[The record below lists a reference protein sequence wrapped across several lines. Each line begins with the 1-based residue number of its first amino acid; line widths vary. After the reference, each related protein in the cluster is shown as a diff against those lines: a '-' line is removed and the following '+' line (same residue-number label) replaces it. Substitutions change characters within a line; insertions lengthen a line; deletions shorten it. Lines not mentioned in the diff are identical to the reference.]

1 MKNLKKLLPPLLLCL
16 VFLNC
21 QRDDICPEVTE
32 VTPLLIIEFYDDED
46 EETLTAV
53 QGLLLQAIGEEDTLF
68 GPVTTNRINIP
79 LRTNENTTSYR
90 FVRNSG
96 TENENVDTLSFS
108 YNPSPEYLNRACGF
122 IVSYLDMEVEIIDDE
137 DNWILTES
145 VEQND
150 IINETEEAHIF
161 LTH

>member
-1 MKNLKKLLPPLLLCL
+1 MKKLKNFLLPLLLCL

-21 QRDDICPEVTE
+21 QKDDICPEGTE

-68 GPVTTNRINIP
+68 GPVTTNRISIP
-79 LRTNENTTSYR
+79 LRTNENATSYR
-90 FVRNSG
+90 FIRNSG
-96 TENENVDTLSFS
+96 TDTENVDTISFS

-122 IVSYLDMEVEIIDDE
+122 VVNYLDMDVEIIEDE
-137 DNWILTES
+137 ENWILTES

-150 IINETEEAHIF
+150 IINETEDAHIF